1 MYLSIVSTKKL
12 SFFLSIYLYIFFF
25 NFNEIY
31 VMLLFSIQYLFITL
45 FSLFQNL
52 CAQNDSLNKVQ
63 ILDYFSH
70 YAVVP
75 SIKGA
80 LKR

>member
-1 MYLSIVSTKKL
+1 
-12 SFFLSIYLYIFFF
+12 
-25 NFNEIY
+25 
-31 VMLLFSIQYLFITL
+31 MLLFSIQYLFITL
-45 FSLFQNL
+45 FLLFQNL

-63 ILDYFSH
+63 ILIIDYFSH